1 VRRGGLESLEQV
13 EDRQPDDV
21 CECAEKK
28 DEDKDAEK

>member
-13 EDRQPDDV
+13 DDRQPDDV

-28 DEDKDAEK
+28 GEDKDAEE